1 MVGAGITGDLIGDT
15 GPSFTTTTL
24 TYPKATPSL
33 IAATIIEGATTLVV
47 TGAAIL
53 AVADLITDLHH
64 EAPNPD
70 CTPERSAVS
79 ITEGWQEASHSADV
93 LVSEAVDSTE
103 AVADFM
109 VAVEVTEAV
118 TGNRPGK
125 QSPIH
130 L

>member
-24 TYPKATPSL
+24 TYPTATPSL

-53 AVADLITDLHH
+53 AGADLITDLHH
-64 EAPNPD
+64 GVRNPV
-70 CTPERSAVS
+70 CTPARSAVS

-93 LVSEAVDSTE
+93 LVSVAVDSTE
-103 AVADFM
+103 AEADFM
-109 VAVEVTEAV
+109 VAVEDMEAV
-118 TGNRPGK
+118 TGNRPIN
-125 QSPIH
+125 QSPIY